1 MDIASFD
8 FSILSTTGLMMMGV
22 YLIAGM
28 VDSVCG
34 GGGLFTVP
42 ALMSIGLPPHMVV
55 GTNQGSLVL
64 GNVTAIYKYNKQG
77 KIDWKIALFAVP
89 FSVVGAIIG
98 AKFNLLISERYL
110 QIIMLILLPILAIVS
125 FNKRDIGE
133 ENHSDLVPRN
143 RRLVDA
149 ALIGLLVSIYHA
161 FYGPASGM
169 FYIACFAVIL
179 KYDVV
184 NANGISKVIL
194 LVACSISA
202 ITYAF
207 SGNVH
212 WQLVLTD
219 SITYII
225 GNYIGSSIALT
236 KGARIVKPAFYFM
249 LIILLIKLIYD
260 YTIGA

>member
-1 MDIASFD
+1 MLLQNFDISI
-8 FSILSTTGLMMMGV
+8 FSSTALMMMGV

-42 ALMSIGLPPHMVV
+42 ALMSVGLPPHMVV
-55 GTNQGSLVL
+55 GTNQASLVL

-77 KIDWKIALFAVP
+77 KIDWKIALLAIP
-89 FSVVGAIIG
+89 PSVLGAFMG
-98 AKFNLLISERYL
+98 AKLNLLISEKYL
-110 QIIMLILLPILAIVS
+110 QFVMMVLLPILAFVS
-125 FNKRDIGE
+125 FNKKDIGV
-133 ENHSDLVPRN
+133 ENHSDEVPVN
-143 RRLVDA
+143 RRYADA
-149 ALIGLLVSIYHA
+149 AVIGFLVSIYHA

-169 FYIACFAVIL
+169 FYIACFAVVL

-194 LVACSISA
+194 FVACTISA
-202 ITYAF
+202 VTYSF
-207 SGNVH
+207 SGNVN
-212 WQLVLTD
+212 WELVFTD

-236 KGARIVKPAFYFM
+236 KGAKIVKPTFYVM
-249 LIILLIKLIYD
+249 LVFLFAKLIYD
-260 YTIGA
+260 YALG